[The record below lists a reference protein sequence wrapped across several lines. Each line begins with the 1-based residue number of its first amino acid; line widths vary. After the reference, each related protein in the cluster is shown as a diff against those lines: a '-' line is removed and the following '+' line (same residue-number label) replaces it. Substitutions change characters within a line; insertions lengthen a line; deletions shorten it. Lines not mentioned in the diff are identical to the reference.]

1 MRFKPPLTQDDL
13 RAIQD
18 RSTES
23 PDTRALLWEIK
34 RLRALV
40 LYMDQL
46 QRMVGTLPGQQGD
59 LLESIRKTL
68 VDEPCVKEFPKLPP
82 DA

>member
-1 MRFKPPLTQDDL
+1 MRFKTPLTQDDL

-18 RSTES
+18 RNPGS

-59 LLESIRKTL
+59 LLESIRKML
-68 VDEPCVKEFPKLPP
+68 VDEPCVKEFPTLPP

>member
-1 MRFKPPLTQDDL
+1 MRFKLPLTRDDL

-18 RSTES
+18 RNPDS

-34 RLRALV
+34 RLRGLV

-59 LLESIRKTL
+59 LLESIRKML
-68 VDEPCVKEFPKLPP
+68 VDEPCVKEFPRLPP
-82 DA
+82 SA